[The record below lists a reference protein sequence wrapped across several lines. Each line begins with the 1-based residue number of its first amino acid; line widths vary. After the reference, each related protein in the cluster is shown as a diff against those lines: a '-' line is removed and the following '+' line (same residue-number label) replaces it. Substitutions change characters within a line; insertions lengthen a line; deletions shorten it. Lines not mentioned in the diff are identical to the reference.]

1 MTLQTLFNCNSK
13 NVIYILM
20 CTTCDW
26 FYLGQKAN
34 LGRELENINQI
45 FFSSQNNFCKQWSEH
60 LRDCSIMKECFFRIY
75 LFLYEN
81 KKELRDF
88 KEKHFIMIPINK
100 LLKYS

>member
-45 FFSSQNNFCKQWSEH
+45 FFSSSE
-60 LRDCSIMKECFFRIY
+60 
-75 LFLYEN
+75 
-81 KKELRDF
+81 
-88 KEKHFIMIPINK
+88 
-100 LLKYS
+100 